1 MRKIVMHKKVMR
13 VFNNRLM
20 MMIGLSF
27 VIYHLSFSPVRAQTF
42 TQQVQQHRNG
52 EGTVTIHHDADIDRL
67 VNAAPTATKPSAN
80 TSKPAATAKP
90 SASAKP
96 ATSAKS
102 STSTKPAASATSA
115 KSAKPAASAKSAT
128 SSKPA
133 TSAKSTASTAPTK
146 TTSKPKASKTKAETP
161 KAEKSKAEKSK
172 AETPKVERSKAETPK
187 TEKTKTEKSE
197 KQKQPQDDTTQSKPL
212 ADTTR
217 TTPQEVPLPVDGDTI
232 AIPTGP
238 RHGYKTTGYRVQAF
252 AGGNTRSDRQK
263 AERTGNAMRQLF
275 PGEDVYVRFYSPR
288 WVCRVGNY
296 RTYEEAHEKMIAIRK
311 MGYESATIVKGKIIV
326 YTTPQQF

>member
-1 MRKIVMHKKVMR
+1 M
-13 VFNNRLM
+13 
-20 MMIGLSF
+20 
-27 VIYHLSFSPVRAQTF
+27 
-42 TQQVQQHRNG
+42 
-52 EGTVTIHHDADIDRL
+52 E
-67 VNAAPTATKPSAN
+67 KP
-80 TSKPAATAKP
+80 
-90 SASAKP
+90 
-96 ATSAKS
+96 
-102 STSTKPAASATSA
+102 
-115 KSAKPAASAKSAT
+115 
-128 SSKPA
+128 
-133 TSAKSTASTAPTK
+133 
-146 TTSKPKASKTKAETP
+146 
-161 KAEKSKAEKSK
+161 
-172 AETPKVERSKAETPK
+172 KAETPK
-187 TEKTKTEKSE
+187 TAKPKTEKSE
-197 KQKQPQDDTTQSKPL
+197 KPKQPQDDTTQSKPL

-217 TTPQEVPLPVDGDTI
+217 TTPQEIPLPVDGDTI